1 MAIKSVQVSF
11 AGGVV
16 SPAMFG
22 RVDDQKYKTGLAK
35 CENFVCSPQGAV
47 FNRPGFEF
55 VRATKYADKK
65 TRLIPF
71 KFSSDQTMVIE
82 FGDKYA
88 RFHTNGATLMSGNSP
103 YEIATP
109 YEADDLAE
117 IKYTQ
122 SADVLTLV
130 HTKYPPK
137 ELKRYSAYDWRLETI
152 DFALGISAPTISG
165 VTYHANGNTSENRFN
180 VRYVVTALKETDE
193 GTIESGTSTAFTISC
208 NLYHNESNNVIQ
220 WGAVTGANR
229 YRVYKSLSGVYG
241 YIGETNALT
250 FTDDN
255 IAADESITPPRYDT
269 IFQSAGSIQSAT
281 ITNAGTGYVGPN
293 GEITSVTLDS
303 YEIWRTTVKYRA
315 PYYSPDNIGDFA
327 GAWSAQVYVV
337 DDEGTGSGAVV
348 QPVMCTG
355 PGGFERLSDPYDGG
369 SGEDYYIGW
378 KMYSKSFCYVYY
390 IPVKGLRL
398 VSGGSGYKK
407 PRIVIEITGVPVME
421 ETNAG
426 ANRVDVPGKV
436 TCVKYSGEFRARAYA
451 NGFTNR
457 GIIVTDPT
465 GRGAV
470 LTPEFANGKLTRVNI
485 LDGGQGYTNPTATVY
500 AEYGSG
506 AAVSL
511 SLGAIG
517 DYPGCVTYY
526 EQRRFFGG
534 TRVRPQML
542 WGTRPGTESDMSYT
556 IPTQD
561 DNRIKFRIAAQQA
574 SRVQHLV
581 PISQLLALTETA
593 EFRITSVNSDAL
605 TPNSIS
611 VKPQSYIGASP
622 VQPVIINNTAVYAA
636 SRGGHLRELGYNWQ
650 ANGFITSDLSIRA
663 PHLFELGKRVVDLS
677 VTAAPE
683 QIIWG
688 ATNKGELYGLTYL
701 PEQNVG
707 AWHVHTTK
715 DGYFESCAVVTEGE
729 EDRLYVVVR
738 RLVNGAYV
746 RYVERMGTMSAA
758 TLEESFYVDSGL
770 TYRGVPVST
779 LQGLNHLEGCT
790 VAVLGDG
797 AVMPPQKVKNG
808 KITLPEEHSVIHV
821 GLPITAELQTLPI
834 AIQLNDGSYGRGH
847 TANINKAWLQVYRS
861 SGIWVGPS
869 FEELT
874 ENKQRTDEPYG
885 APPNAVTGTVAVLTT
900 PSWKDEGKVCVRQAD
915 PLPLKI
921 TGLTV
926 DLAG

>member
-47 FNRPGFEF
+47 FNRPGLEF

-152 DFALGISAPTISG
+152 DFALGISAPTISS

-193 GTIESGTSTAFTISC
+193 GTIESGASTAFTISC

-315 PYYSPDNIGDFA
+315 PYYTPDGIGDFA

-390 IPVKGLRL
+390 IPVKGLKL

-506 AAVSL
+506 ATVSL

-797 AVMPPQKVKNG
+797 AVMQPQKVENG

-874 ENKQRTDEPYG
+874 ENKQRTNEPYG

>member
-88 RFHTNGATLMSGNSP
+88 RFHTNGATLMSGSSP
-103 YEIATP
+103 YEITTP

-193 GTIESGTSTAFTISC
+193 GTIESGASTAFTISC

-315 PYYSPDNIGDFA
+315 PYYTPDGIGDFA

-426 ANRVDVPGKV
+426 ANRVDVP
-436 TCVKYSGEFRARAYA
+436 S
-451 NGFTNR
+451 
-457 GIIVTDPT
+457 
-465 GRGAV
+465 
-470 LTPEFANGKLTRVNI
+470 
-485 LDGGQGYTNPTATVY
+485 
-500 AEYGSG
+500 
-506 AAVSL
+506 
-511 SLGAIG
+511 
-517 DYPGCVTYY
+517 
-526 EQRRFFGG
+526 
-534 TRVRPQML
+534 
-542 WGTRPGTESDMSYT
+542 
-556 IPTQD
+556 
-561 DNRIKFRIAAQQA
+561 
-574 SRVQHLV
+574 
-581 PISQLLALTETA
+581 
-593 EFRITSVNSDAL
+593 
-605 TPNSIS
+605 
-611 VKPQSYIGASP
+611 
-622 VQPVIINNTAVYAA
+622 
-636 SRGGHLRELGYNWQ
+636 
-650 ANGFITSDLSIRA
+650 
-663 PHLFELGKRVVDLS
+663 
-677 VTAAPE
+677 
-683 QIIWG
+683 
-688 ATNKGELYGLTYL
+688 
-701 PEQNVG
+701 
-707 AWHVHTTK
+707 
-715 DGYFESCAVVTEGE
+715 
-729 EDRLYVVVR
+729 
-738 RLVNGAYV
+738 
-746 RYVERMGTMSAA
+746 
-758 TLEESFYVDSGL
+758 
-770 TYRGVPVST
+770 
-779 LQGLNHLEGCT
+779 
-790 VAVLGDG
+790 
-797 AVMPPQKVKNG
+797 
-808 KITLPEEHSVIHV
+808 
-821 GLPITAELQTLPI
+821 
-834 AIQLNDGSYGRGH
+834 
-847 TANINKAWLQVYRS
+847 
-861 SGIWVGPS
+861 
-869 FEELT
+869 
-874 ENKQRTDEPYG
+874 
-885 APPNAVTGTVAVLTT
+885 
-900 PSWKDEGKVCVRQAD
+900 
-915 PLPLKI
+915 
-921 TGLTV
+921 
-926 DLAG
+926 

>member
-47 FNRPGFEF
+47 FNRPGLEF

-152 DFALGISAPTISG
+152 DFALGISAPTISS

-193 GTIESGTSTAFTISC
+193 GTIESGASTAFTISC

-315 PYYSPDNIGDFA
+315 PYYTPDGIGDFA

-390 IPVKGLRL
+390 IPVKGLKL

-506 AAVSL
+506 ATVSL

-677 VTAAPE
+677 VMAAPE

-797 AVMPPQKVKNG
+797 AVMQPQKVENG

-874 ENKQRTDEPYG
+874 ENKQRTNEPYG
-885 APPNAVTGTVAVLTT
+885 ALPNAVTGTVAVLTT